1 MSNHGHF
8 SANERRLWRKI
19 RIRKRL
25 FGTSEKPRLS
35 IFKSNKF
42 LYLQAIDDIEGKT
55 LVSASSTEEEFNKE
69 KSKSKKNLKIAEKL
83 GQVVAE
89 RLKEKGIQSVV
100 FDRSGYRYHGKIKA
114 VAESVRKSG
123 LLK

>member
-1 MSNHGHF
+1 MTLK
-8 SANERRLWRKI
+8 ERRLFLPLQ
-19 RIRKRL
+19 RKRSL
-25 FGTSEKPRLS
+25 
-35 IFKSNKF
+35 
-42 LYLQAIDDIEGKT
+42 
-55 LVSASSTEEEFNKE
+55 NKE

-89 RLKEKGIQSVV
+89 RLKEKGIQSIV